1 MDAVT
6 LARPV
11 GLDVVKGLEARG
23 SALVGV
29 VNAATAALVGV
40 IADAL
45 VCEAWRGHGINTPE
59 HWAGLRFG
67 LSPQRARRLV
77 AAARALA
84 VLPQCRAAFGAG
96 EISEDHVAVIVNAQV
111 TPHHDGEVV
120 GLARHAT
127 VGQLRHALSWLPKPP
142 AAQPDETQP
151 DETKPDET
159 KPDETKPDETKP
171 DGKRRPDPEP
181 RVFVSRAYRDDGT
194 WSLQA
199 IMPGVDGAVVDKAIE
214 AAIDKLFRLRYG
226 PDADPALRQKIT
238 VIDALR
244 YLAEVGLEA
253 MDPAT
258 AGHPE
263 RMPSERYLVNVH
275 LRGDDPDRA
284 RIHLGPLMPS
294 DLTDEA
300 SCDAYLRAWITDTA
314 GNVNLGRTVRT
325 VDPKA
330 RTVIETRDGGC
341 RVPGCHATRG
351 LRIHHIVHWADGGP
365 TDTANLVALCP
376 AHHRLV
382 HQGHYRIT
390 GNADG
395 ELVFTDD
402 NGRPVRHEP
411 PAPVHRPP
419 PDAAA
424 HLDLP
429 PPQWAN
435 RRGERAHWDCM
446 IWTDHPH
453 PAREN

>member
-1 MDAVT
+1 
-6 LARPV
+6 
-11 GLDVVKGLEARG
+11 
-23 SALVGV
+23 
-29 VNAATAALVGV
+29 
-40 IADAL
+40 
-45 VCEAWRGHGINTPE
+45 
-59 HWAGLRFG
+59 
-67 LSPQRARRLV
+67 LV

-96 EISEDHVAVIVNAQV
+96 EISEDHVAVIVHAQV
-111 TPHHDGEVV
+111 TPHHDGEVL
-120 GLARHAT
+120 GLARYAT

-142 AAQPDETQP
+142 AA
-151 DETKPDET
+151 KPDES
-159 KPDETKPDETKP
+159 KPDAKKQPE
-171 DGKRRPDPEP
+171 PEP

-214 AAIDKLFRLRYG
+214 AAIDKLFRARYG
-226 PDADPALRQKIT
+226 PDADPALRQTIT

-258 AGHPE
+258 ATNPD
-263 RMPSERYLVNVH
+263 RMPSERYLINVH
-275 LRGDDPDRA
+275 LNGDTGAA
-284 RIHLGPLMPS
+284 RIHLGPLLPS

-300 SCDAYLRAWITDTA
+300 SCDAYLRAWITDGA
-314 GNVNLGRTVRT
+314 GNVNLGRTARS
-325 VDPKA
+325 VDPKT

-382 HQGHYRIT
+382 HQGHYRIG

-395 ELVFTDD
+395 ELIFTDD
-402 NGRPVRHEP
+402 NGRPISHQP
-411 PAPVHRPP
+411 PAPLHRPP

-435 RRGERAHWDCM
+435 RSGERAQWDCM

-453 PAREN
+453 PTREN